1 MFFYYVC
8 FEIFLH
14 TRHFY
19 VRRYFSIFLIIS
31 MFIRRYEGDWLD
43 GIKEGTGEIL
53 QKIFNT
59 KLFILGKFT
68 YANGDVFTVS

>member
-1 MFFYYVC
+1 
-8 FEIFLH
+8 
-14 TRHFY
+14 
-19 VRRYFSIFLIIS
+19 

-53 QKIFNT
+53 QKIFNN